1 MWVISI
7 YFKFK
12 QKKNNIKYSLPRITP
27 GREYSCLLVSN
38 RHYSAIDTLLVEPKG

>member
-27 GREYSCLLVSN
+27 GREYSFLLISN
-38 RHYSAIDTLLVEPKG
+38 RYYSAVNALSVKPIA